1 MSDSNLSK
9 IVYYSIAGFGVILSA
24 AVTIYFLTSKDE
36 AGDMGD
42 FKSELASLG
51 EIKMVKENG
60 VSVIQFK

>member
-1 MSDSNLSK
+1 MSDSHLSK

-24 AVTIYFLTSKDE
+24 AVTIYLLTSKDE